1 MVKIILF
8 TLFIGCCV
16 AVLSSVNEQN
26 LMNLIGEFGEF
37 GWVIYVGC
45 WVVLPVFLFPA
56 GVLALGGGVIFG
68 FWEALGGTMIG
79 VGINSAIMYFI
90 AYYFSSGFN
99 KDKFEQIRTKF
110 CKDEFALVLLLRLI
124 PLVPY
129 NAVNYMA
136 GAFRFNF
143 VKFMVAGVVGKLI
156 SAVLFI
162 NLGSNLAN
170 WREFEFWVALALV
183 LGMGIGAFWVRK
195 ILNRRYGEDSTS
207 YK

>member
-16 AVLSSVNEQN
+16 VVLSSVNEQN

-37 GWVIYVGC
+37 GWVIYIGC
-45 WVVLPVFLFPA
+45 WVVLPIFLFPA
-56 GVLALGGGVIFG
+56 GVLALGGGAIFG

-90 AYYFSSGFN
+90 AYYFGFN
-99 KDKFEQIRTKF
+99 RVKFEQIRDKF